1 MKKLK
6 LFFKGLGFAVASSV
20 VGASL
25 DAVHQQVSTG
35 KIDVGSLQGVAI
47 SAAVVGVLGY
57 LKQSPLGKYLVEKPA
72 PPDAE

>member
-1 MKKLK
+1 MKKLT

-20 VGASL
+20 VGAGI
-25 DAVHQQVSTG
+25 DAVHQQVATG
-35 KIDVGSLQGVAI
+35 NIDVGKLQGVAI

-72 PPDAE
+72 PPDAQ